1 MHSLVYFLAHDSLE
15 NDPLTIKFG
24 LISYDGLLYGLD
36 VELNGWKGDVNDC
49 MEGKDLTY
57 VVDGLM
63 GECKG
68 LIEGV
73 WDSFH

>member
-1 MHSLVYFLAHDSLE
+1 MMDF
-15 NDPLTIKFG
+15 
-24 LISYDGLLYGLD
+24 YGLD